1 MSLPVGRETALEENR
16 DQPDDADRAR
26 ELRVVEVDPAQ
37 SLRAEDHAEPEER
50 DEERHAQAP
59 RSHRREHRQG
69 EHAAGD
75 QDLVPDDER
84 ERHYE
89 AGSASSTCAA
99 CVSGFTRRMI
109 FATLPSASIT
119 NVERSNVRLP
129 SRLTP

>member
-1 MSLPVGRETALEENR
+1 MKRRVAKTA
-16 DQPDDADRAR
+16 AA
-26 ELRVVEVDPAQ
+26 
-37 SLRAEDHAEPEER
+37 SAEPEER

-84 ERHYE
+84 ERHYD

-109 FATLPSASIT
+109 FTTLPSASIT